1 MAVHTTGA
9 QTTEPPVAAPSAPA
23 GTVPAHRSCTDLAAR
38 AAAGCTHRPTP
49 SRLEG
54 IRAAASVMGWVL
66 WVLLVLTTAALLTL
80 APSML

>member
-1 MAVHTTGA
+1 MAVRTTGA
-9 QTTEPPVAAPSAPA
+9 QSTEPTVAAPSAPA
-23 GTVPAHRSCTDLAAR
+23 ESVPVHRSCTDLAAR

-54 IRAAASVMGWVL
+54 VRAAASAMGWVL
-66 WVLLVLTTAALLTL
+66 WMLLVLTMAAVLTF

>member
-1 MAVHTTGA
+1 MAVHTTDA
-9 QTTEPPVAAPSAPA
+9 QSTEPTVAAPFPPA
-23 GTVPAHRSCTDLAAR
+23 GTAPEHRSCTALAAR

-54 IRAAASVMGWVL
+54 VRAAASAMGWVL
-66 WVLLVLTTAALLTL
+66 WILLVLTTAALLTF